1 MVKDL
6 RLAGER
12 VLITGASG
20 ALGGALAL
28 RLAEEGPDLALH
40 YNANAAMAEDLA
52 TKIRADGRE
61 VVTIHADLST
71 VEGAEEVVDRAQ
83 QALGGLDALVN
94 NAGITRDTLLVRM
107 SDDQWDDVMQT
118 NLRSAFV
125 CSRRA
130 VREMIRRRKGRIVNI
145 ASVAGLIGNAGQTN
159 YAAAKA
165 GLVGFTR
172 AVAREIGSR
181 GITVNAVAPG
191 FVVSPL
197 TDAIP
202 DDLRDAA
209 LRSIPMG
216 RFANPVES
224 AGAVAF
230 LLSEDGAYV
239 TGHVLTVDGGVSMD

>member
-1 MVKDL
+1 
-6 RLAGER
+6 
-12 VLITGASG
+12 
-20 ALGGALAL
+20 
-28 RLAEEGPDLALH
+28 
-40 YNANAAMAEDLA
+40 
-52 TKIRADGRE
+52 
-61 VVTIHADLST
+61 
-71 VEGAEEVVDRAQ
+71 
-83 QALGGLDALVN
+83 
-94 NAGITRDTLLVRM
+94 
-107 SDDQWDDVMQT
+107 
-118 NLRSAFV
+118 
-125 CSRRA
+125 
-130 VREMIRRRKGRIVNI
+130 MIRRHKGRIVNI

-172 AVAREIGSR
+172 ALAREIGSR

-202 DDLRDAA
+202 DDLRDVA

-216 RFANPVES
+216 RFANPVEI

>member
-20 ALGGALAL
+20 ALGGAFAL
-28 RLAEEGPDLALH
+28 RLAEEGADLALH

-172 AVAREIGSR
+172 ALAREIGSR

-216 RFANPVES
+216 RFANPVEI

>member
-20 ALGGALAL
+20 ALGGAFAL
-28 RLAEEGPDLALH
+28 RLAEEGADLALH

-172 AVAREIGSR
+172 ALAREIGSR
-181 GITVNAVAPG
+181 GIRVNAVAPG

-216 RFANPVES
+216 RFANPVEI

>member
-1 MVKDL
+1 MVKGL
-6 RLAGER
+6 GLAGER

-20 ALGGALAL
+20 ALGGAFAL
-28 RLAEEGPDLALH
+28 RLAEEGADLALH
-40 YNANAAMAEDLA
+40 YNANAAIAEDLA

-107 SDDQWDDVMQT
+107 SDEQWDDVMQT

-145 ASVAGLIGNAGQTN
+145 ASVAGLMSGTTRSPS
-159 YAAAKA
+159 AAHH
-165 GLVGFTR
+165 
-172 AVAREIGSR
+172 
-181 GITVNAVAPG
+181 AP
-191 FVVSPL
+191 
-197 TDAIP
+197 
-202 DDLRDAA
+202 
-209 LRSIPMG
+209 
-216 RFANPVES
+216 
-224 AGAVAF
+224 
-230 LLSEDGAYV
+230 
-239 TGHVLTVDGGVSMD
+239 SMKSS

>member
-28 RLAEEGPDLALH
+28 RLAEEGADLALH

>member
-1 MVKDL
+1 MVKGL

-20 ALGGALAL
+20 ALGGAFAL
-28 RLAEEGPDLALH
+28 RLAEEGADLALH

-71 VEGAEEVVDRAQ
+71 VEGAEEAVDRAQ

-107 SDDQWDDVMQT
+107 SDEQWDDVMQT

-172 AVAREIGSR
+172 ALAREIGSR

-202 DDLRDAA
+202 DHLREAA

-216 RFANPVES
+216 RFAHPVEI

-230 LLSEDGAYV
+230 LLSDDGAYV